1 LPTVVAREANVEAV
15 VPLLDWLEHTALAV
29 SIAESDWAFAIIET
43 THVIA
48 LALVIGTVCVVD
60 LRLLGL
66 ASVKQPYRA
75 LSREVLPWTWAAF
88 GLALITGLL
97 LFITQA
103 TEYFANT
110 AFRIKLL
117 LLALAGLNMLF
128 FESMTARDAAS
139 WDGGVPV
146 PWRGK
151 LAAALSL
158 TLWIAIV
165 FFGRRIGFTM
175 NPG

>member
-1 LPTVVAREANVEAV
+1 MEGIG
-15 VPLLDWLEHTALAV
+15 PLLDWLEHTALAV
-29 SIAESDWAFAIIET
+29 SIAESDWAFAVIET
-43 THVIA
+43 VHVIA
-48 LALVIGTVCVVD
+48 LALLIGTICVVD

-66 ASVKQPYRA
+66 ASVKQAYRA

-88 GLALITGLL
+88 GFSLITGSLM
-97 LFITQA
+97 FITQA

-110 AFRIKLL
+110 AFRIKLF
-117 LLALAGLNMLF
+117 LLALAGLNVLI
-128 FESMTARDAAS
+128 FETVAARDAAR
-139 WDGGVPV
+139 WDGDVPV

>member
-1 LPTVVAREANVEAV
+1 MEGA
-15 VPLLDWLEHTALAV
+15 VPLLDWLEHTAPAV
-29 SIAESDWAFAIIET
+29 ALAESDWAFAVVET
-43 THVIA
+43 LHVVA

-66 ASVKQPYRA
+66 ASMKQPYRA
-75 LSREVLPWTWAAF
+75 LAREVLPWTWAAF
-88 GLALITGLL
+88 ALALITGLL
-97 LFITQA
+97 MFITQA
-103 TEYFANT
+103 TAYFANT

-117 LLALAGLNMLF
+117 LLASAGLNMLF
-128 FESMTARDAAS
+128 FESVMARDAAS
-139 WDGGVPV
+139 WGGGVAV

-151 LAAALSL
+151 LAAAISL